1 MTRPGGQ
8 SARNRLPSR
17 ATAGLVLIGL
27 SSVSILLLPHHLLA
41 VVPWLIGVALV
52 LSSRV
57 RVGAKVAAALVGI
70 VPIVSAFTY
79 ANATCMSDTVSDAG
93 GRVLS
98 HAESCSHPTS
108 LVANI
113 ETWTTSPLS
122 VALLLVPVVVAYILF
137 IRLSRHRRPQL

>member
-27 SSVSILLLPHHLLA
+27 SS
-41 VVPWLIGVALV
+41 G
-52 LSSRV
+52 RV